1 MARKTSIDLLEQKI
15 GIAQDEVSKAKK
27 RYDAATSNL
36 QKLLDKREA
45 LRNEELLSAVAK
57 STRSYDEI
65 MQYLE
70 GKSMDV

>member
-1 MARKTSIDLLEQKI
+1 MARKTSIGLLEQKI
-15 GIAQDEVSKAKK
+15 SIAQEEVSKAKK

-70 GKSMDV
+70 GKSMDA